1 MCVFCFNGAK
11 VTKFLLYLAKQKD
24 IMNKII
30 VIGSSNTDMVV
41 RSERLPR
48 AGESVLGDTFMMA
61 GGGKGANQA
70 VAVARMGHKV
80 LFAAAVG
87 DDMFGD
93 AAIAGYQRFGIDTS
107 FVVRKST
114 PSGVALIMVD
124 GAGQNSIS
132 VALGANNCLTV
143 EDVNPALDLIESGDI
158 VLLQLEIPM
167 ATVDACVAVA
177 AEKGARVVL
186 NPAPAAVVSEQT
198 LSKLYLITPNQTEA
212 QTLTGIEVTD
222 EASAELA
229 AQVLVSWGVER
240 VVITMGSAGAYL
252 YQAGEGVMI
261 PAYKVDA
268 VDTTAAGDVYNG
280 ALCAALA
287 EGMSLEQALHFATK
301 ASAIS
306 VTRAGAQP
314 SVPSR
319 EEVEN
324 F

>member
-1 MCVFCFNGAK
+1 
-11 VTKFLLYLAKQKD
+11 
-24 IMNKII
+24 MNKIV

-48 AGESVLGDTFMMA
+48 PGESVIGGGFMMA

-70 VAVARMGHKV
+70 VAVARMGHRV

-87 DDMFGD
+87 NDMFGD
-93 AAIAGYQRFGIDTS
+93 AAVAAYKRFGIDTTYIA
-107 FVVRKST
+107 RKDT

-132 VALGANNCLTV
+132 VALGANNTLTV
-143 EDVNPALDLIESGDI
+143 EDVMPALEQVESGDI
-158 VLLQLEIPM
+158 VLLQLEIPLD
-167 ATVDACVAVA
+167 TVDACVAVA
-177 AEKGARVVL
+177 AAKGARVVL
-186 NPAPAAVVSEQT
+186 NPAPAAVVSEHT

-212 QTLTGIEVTD
+212 QTLTGVDVTD
-222 EASAELA
+222 EATAQLA
-229 AQVLVSWGVER
+229 AQVLVSHGVER

-252 YQAGEGVMI
+252 YEEGKGVLI
-261 PAYKVDA
+261 PACKVSA

-287 EGMSLEQALHFATK
+287 EGQSLQDALKFATK

-306 VTRAGAQP
+306 VTRVGAQP
-314 SVPSR
+314 SVPTR
-319 EEVEN
+319 EEVDN

>member
-1 MCVFCFNGAK
+1 
-11 VTKFLLYLAKQKD
+11 
-24 IMNKII
+24 MNKIV

-48 AGESVLGDTFMMA
+48 PGESVIGGGFMMA

-70 VAVARMGHKV
+70 VAVARMGHRV

-87 DDMFGD
+87 NDMFGD
-93 AAIAGYQRFGIDTS
+93 AAVAAYKRFGIDTTYIA
-107 FVVRKST
+107 RKDT

-132 VALGANNCLTV
+132 VALGANNTLTV
-143 EDVNPALDLIESGDI
+143 EDVMPALEQVESGDI

-167 ATVDACVAVA
+167 ETVDACVAVA
-177 AEKGARVVL
+177 AAKGARVVL
-186 NPAPAAVVSEQT
+186 NPAPAAVVSEHT

-212 QTLTGIEVTD
+212 QTLTGVDVTD
-222 EASAELA
+222 EATAQLA
-229 AQVLVSWGVER
+229 AQVLVSHGVER
-240 VVITMGSAGAYL
+240 VLITMGSAGAYL
-252 YQAGEGVMI
+252 YEEGKGVLI
-261 PAYKVDA
+261 PACKVSA

-287 EGMSLEQALHFATK
+287 EGQSLQDALKFATK

-306 VTRAGAQP
+306 VTRVGAQP
-314 SVPSR
+314 SVPTR
-319 EEVEN
+319 EEVDN

>member
-1 MCVFCFNGAK
+1 
-11 VTKFLLYLAKQKD
+11 
-24 IMNKII
+24 MNKIV

-48 AGESVLGDTFMMA
+48 PGESVIGGGFMMA

-70 VAVARMGHKV
+70 VAVARMGHRV

-87 DDMFGD
+87 NDMFGD
-93 AAIAGYQRFGIDTS
+93 AAVAAYKRFGIDTTYIA
-107 FVVRKST
+107 RKDT

-132 VALGANNCLTV
+132 VALGANNTLTV
-143 EDVNPALDLIESGDI
+143 EDVMPALEQVESGDI

-177 AEKGARVVL
+177 AAKGARVVL
-186 NPAPAAVVSEQT
+186 NPAPAAVVSEHT

-212 QTLTGIEVTD
+212 QTLTGVDVTD
-222 EASAELA
+222 EATAQLA
-229 AQVLVSWGVER
+229 AQVLVSHGVER

-252 YQAGEGVMI
+252 YEEGKGVLI
-261 PAYKVDA
+261 PACKVSA

-287 EGMSLEQALHFATK
+287 EGQSLQDALKFATK

-306 VTRAGAQP
+306 VTRVGAQP
-314 SVPSR
+314 SVPTR
-319 EEVEN
+319 EEVDN

>member
-1 MCVFCFNGAK
+1 
-11 VTKFLLYLAKQKD
+11 
-24 IMNKII
+24 MNKIV

-48 AGESVLGDTFMMA
+48 PGESVIGGGFMMA

-70 VAVARMGHKV
+70 VAVARMGHRV
-80 LFAAAVG
+80 IFAAAVG
-87 DDMFGD
+87 NDMFGD
-93 AAIAGYQRFGIDTS
+93 AAVAAYQRFGIDTTYIA
-107 FVVRKST
+107 RKET

-132 VALGANNCLTV
+132 VALGANNTLTV
-143 EDVNPALDLIESGDI
+143 EDVMPALELVESGDI

-167 ATVDACVAVA
+167 ETVDACVAVA
-177 AEKGARVVL
+177 AAKGARVVL
-186 NPAPAAVVSEQT
+186 NPAPAAVVSEHT

-212 QTLTGIEVTD
+212 QTLTGVDVTD
-222 EASAELA
+222 EATAQLA
-229 AQVLVSWGVER
+229 AQVLVSHGVER

-252 YQAGEGVMI
+252 YEEGKGVLI
-261 PAYKVDA
+261 PACKVSA

-287 EGMSLEQALHFATK
+287 EGHSLQDALKFATK

-306 VTRAGAQP
+306 VTRVGAQP
-314 SVPSR
+314 SVPTR
-319 EEVEN
+319 EEVDN

>member
-1 MCVFCFNGAK
+1 
-11 VTKFLLYLAKQKD
+11 
-24 IMNKII
+24 
-30 VIGSSNTDMVV
+30 MVV

>member
-1 MCVFCFNGAK
+1 
-11 VTKFLLYLAKQKD
+11 
-24 IMNKII
+24 MNKIV

-48 AGESVLGDTFMMA
+48 PGESVIGGGFMMA

-70 VAVARMGHKV
+70 VAVARMGHRV
-80 LFAAAVG
+80 IFAAAVG
-87 DDMFGD
+87 NDMFGD
-93 AAIAGYQRFGIDTS
+93 AAVAAYQRFGIDTTYI
-107 FVVRKST
+107 VRKDT

-124 GAGQNSIS
+124 SAAQNSIS

-143 EDVNPALDLIESGDI
+143 EDVMPALEQVESGDI

-167 ATVDACVAVA
+167 ETVDACVAVA
-177 AEKGARVVL
+177 AAKGARVVL
-186 NPAPAAVVSEQT
+186 NPAPAATVSEHT

-212 QTLTGIEVTD
+212 QTLTGVDVTD
-222 EASAELA
+222 IASAELA
-229 AQVLVSWGVER
+229 AQVLASRGVER
-240 VVITMGSAGAYL
+240 VVITMGGSGAFL
-252 YQAGEGVMI
+252 CHNGKGELI
-261 PAYKVDA
+261 PAHKVAA

-287 EGMSLEQALHFATK
+287 EGQSLQDALKFATK

-306 VTRAGAQP
+306 VTRVGAQP
-314 SVPSR
+314 SVPTR
-319 EEVEN
+319 EEVDN

>member
-1 MCVFCFNGAK
+1 
-11 VTKFLLYLAKQKD
+11 
-24 IMNKII
+24 MNKIV

-48 AGESVLGDTFMMA
+48 PGERVIGGGFMMA

-70 VAVARMGHKV
+70 VAVARMGHRV

-87 DDMFGD
+87 NDMFGD
-93 AAIAGYQRFGIDTS
+93 AAVAAYKRFGIDTTYIA
-107 FVVRKST
+107 RKDT

-132 VALGANNCLTV
+132 VALGANNTLTV
-143 EDVNPALDLIESGDI
+143 EDVMPALEQVESGDI

-167 ATVDACVAVA
+167 ETVDACVAVA
-177 AEKGARVVL
+177 AAKGARVVL
-186 NPAPAAVVSEQT
+186 NPAPAAVVSEHT

-212 QTLTGIEVTD
+212 QTLTGVDVTD
-222 EASAELA
+222 EATAQLA
-229 AQVLVSWGVER
+229 AQVLVSHGVER

-252 YQAGEGVMI
+252 YEEGKGVLI
-261 PAYKVDA
+261 PACKVSA

-287 EGMSLEQALHFATK
+287 EGQSLQDALKFATK

-306 VTRAGAQP
+306 VTRVGAQP
-314 SVPSR
+314 SVPTR
-319 EEVEN
+319 EEVDN

>member
-1 MCVFCFNGAK
+1 
-11 VTKFLLYLAKQKD
+11 
-24 IMNKII
+24 MNKIV

-48 AGESVLGDTFMMA
+48 PGESVIGGGFMMA

-70 VAVARMGHKV
+70 VAVARMGHRV

-87 DDMFGD
+87 NDMFGD
-93 AAIAGYQRFGIDTS
+93 AAVAAYKRFGIDTTYIA
-107 FVVRKST
+107 RKDT

-132 VALGANNCLTV
+132 VALGANNTLTV
-143 EDVNPALDLIESGDI
+143 EDVMPALEQVESGDI

-167 ATVDACVAVA
+167 ETVDACVAVA
-177 AEKGARVVL
+177 AAKGARVVL
-186 NPAPAAVVSEQT
+186 NPAPAAVVSEHT

-212 QTLTGIEVTD
+212 QTLTGVDVTD
-222 EASAELA
+222 EATAQLA
-229 AQVLVSWGVER
+229 AQVLVSHGVER

-252 YQAGEGVMI
+252 YEEGKGVLI
-261 PAYKVDA
+261 PACKVSA

-287 EGMSLEQALHFATK
+287 EGRSLQDALKFATK

-306 VTRAGAQP
+306 VTRVGAQP
-314 SVPSR
+314 SVPTR
-319 EEVEN
+319 EEVDN

>member
-1 MCVFCFNGAK
+1 
-11 VTKFLLYLAKQKD
+11 
-24 IMNKII
+24 MNKII

-48 AGESVLGDTFMMA
+48 AGESVIGGDFMMA

-70 VAVARMGHKV
+70 VAVARMGHRV
-80 LFAAAVG
+80 QFVAAVG
-87 DDMFGD
+87 NDIFGD
-93 AAIAGYQRFGIDTS
+93 AAIEGYKNFGIDTS
-107 FVVRKST
+107 LIVRKNE

-132 VALGANNCLTV
+132 VALGANNSLSA
-143 EDVNPALDLIESGDI
+143 EDVAPALETIEAGDI

-167 ATVDACVAVA
+167 ATVDACVAA
-177 AEKGARVVL
+177 AAAKGARVIL
-186 NPAPAAVVSEQT
+186 NPAPAAIVSKDT

-222 EASAELA
+222 IASADTA
-229 AQVLVSWGVER
+229 AQKLVAQGVGR
-240 VVITMGSAGAYL
+240 VVITMGSQGAYL
-252 YQAGEGVMI
+252 YQDGVGELVD
-261 PAYKVDA
+261 AHKVDA

-287 EGMSLEQALHFATK
+287 EGTTLLDALYFAAK

-314 SVPSR
+314 SIPTR
-319 EEVEN
+319 DEVN
-324 F
+324 SF

>member
-1 MCVFCFNGAK
+1 
-11 VTKFLLYLAKQKD
+11 
-24 IMNKII
+24 MNKIV

-48 AGESVLGDTFMMA
+48 PGESVIGGGFMMA

-70 VAVARMGHKV
+70 VAVARMGHRV

-87 DDMFGD
+87 NDMFGD
-93 AAIAGYQRFGIDTS
+93 AAVAAYKRFGIDTTYIA
-107 FVVRKST
+107 RKDT

-132 VALGANNCLTV
+132 VALGANNTLTV
-143 EDVNPALDLIESGDI
+143 EDVMPALEQVESGDI

-167 ATVDACVAVA
+167 ETVDACVAVA
-177 AEKGARVVL
+177 AAKGARVVL
-186 NPAPAAVVSEQT
+186 NPAPAAVVSEHT

-212 QTLTGIEVTD
+212 QTLTGVDVTD
-222 EASAELA
+222 EATAHLA
-229 AQVLVSWGVER
+229 AQVLVSHGVER

-252 YQAGEGVMI
+252 YEEGKGVLI
-261 PAYKVDA
+261 PACKVSA

-287 EGMSLEQALHFATK
+287 EGQSLQDALKFATK

-306 VTRAGAQP
+306 VTRVGAQP
-314 SVPSR
+314 SVPTR
-319 EEVEN
+319 EEVDN

>member
-1 MCVFCFNGAK
+1 
-11 VTKFLLYLAKQKD
+11 
-24 IMNKII
+24 MNKIV

-48 AGESVLGDTFMMA
+48 PGESVIGGGFMMA

-70 VAVARMGHKV
+70 VAVARMGHRV

-87 DDMFGD
+87 NDMFGD
-93 AAIAGYQRFGIDTS
+93 AAVAAYNRFGIDTTYIA
-107 FVVRKST
+107 RKDT

-132 VALGANNCLTV
+132 VALGANNTLTV
-143 EDVNPALDLIESGDI
+143 EDVMPALEQVESGDI

-167 ATVDACVAVA
+167 ETVDACVAVA
-177 AEKGARVVL
+177 AAKGARVVL
-186 NPAPAAVVSEQT
+186 NPAPAAVVSEHT

-212 QTLTGIEVTD
+212 QTLTGVDVTD
-222 EASAELA
+222 EATAQLA
-229 AQVLVSWGVER
+229 AQVLVSHGVER

-252 YQAGEGVMI
+252 YEEGKGVLI
-261 PAYKVDA
+261 PACKVSA

-287 EGMSLEQALHFATK
+287 EGRSLQDALKFATK

-306 VTRAGAQP
+306 VTRVGAQP
-314 SVPSR
+314 SVPTR
-319 EEVEN
+319 EEVDN